1 MQFDINKYHFI
12 SDRIFDDVLPVYMSE
27 LGEIMQTKLYKKGEV
42 LYKEGSLPKYVFR
55 IKRGKVKIEQAN
67 EDGNTRIVYIYNS
80 GESFGFRPILCEEK
94 NPVTAVVLEN
104 CEIEIYNGKKFL
116 EVAKKSPN
124 LSFNLVEI
132 LSFEFN
138 VWINLITSMSHKSAK
153 ERIALALLIIHQKY
167 KSEDGTSII
176 TISKL
181 DIAKYAETT
190 EETVVRVLKF
200 YNDQG
205 IIRNN
210 GRKLEVINTQLLEM
224 IAQGF

>member
-12 SDRIFDDVLPVYMSE
+12 SDRIFDDVLPVFMEE

-42 LYKEGSLPKYVFR
+42 LYKEGSLPKYVYR
-55 IKRGKVKIEQAN
+55 VKRGKVKIEQAN
-67 EDGNTRIVYIYNS
+67 EDGNIRIVYIYNS

-94 NPVTAVVLEN
+94 NPVTAVVLED

-116 EVAKKSPN
+116 EVARKSPN

-138 VWINLITSMSHKSAK
+138 VWINLISSMSHKSAK
-153 ERIALALLIIHQKY
+153 ERIALALLIINQKY
-167 KSEDGTSII
+167 KSEQGVSII
-176 TISKL
+176 TMSKA

-200 YNDQG
+200 YNEQG
-205 IIRNN
+205 IVRSN